1 MFDTTF
7 SIQSFFG
14 ITEDISKNVDSK
26 KEENEKK
33 PYIYKNSIFRLPI
46 QYLERDI
53 YPLNPIVSQDLEL
66 LPKSTVDL
74 SLLDSSSE
82 SGIDSLIKSR
92 ETEKSIGA
100 SRGIYE
106 YLFNPQHQFALET
119 IPLWNAHYTT
129 DISFLKQS
137 QEMIRNLSEYK
148 EEIEKKRFK
157 YSVSCESLL
166 EIWQSTREDSL
177 FLEKYS
183 YIEWSTL
190 KSLNENPLFLQSISL
205 ANIASPVISFLLPI
219 MLLIIPFIIL
229 KIQGLPIDIEKYVT
243 VLKDIAKHHFIGKAI
258 TAMNSLDVQNIAYL
272 IFMGAFYIYSIYQ
285 NIMACMRFYRN
296 MEQINRHLHE
306 LQAYLDYSLC
316 SMRAFSTIISE
327 YDTYTEFNEELK
339 LRYNTLLELRIDI
352 GSIRP
357 FTPSIWKIME
367 LGELLRCYYSIYS
380 RDDFADA
387 LQYSFGFEGY
397 MNNLLGLRENMQLG
411 RIACCTFISEN
422 SNDDSSSN
430 DDMNTNFQN
439 MYYAPHLSGDYVTNH
454 CDFSQNLVITGP
466 NASGKTTFLKSA
478 IINVIFSQQVGLGFY
493 SGAQIYPY
501 THIHSYLNIPDT
513 SERDSLF
520 QAESRRCKEIIDAIN
535 NNDNNDN
542 NYRHFCTFD
551 ELYSGTNPE
560 EATKAAFSFLNYL
573 DKRENVDFI
582 LTTHYIGV
590 CERISE
596 NSTKKSDNTSRL
608 GLYKMDVLEKGGEQ
622 CDKKNREEKDEQ
634 SLEYTYKLVEGIS
647 RIQGAMKV
655 LRDMDYPDEI
665 LNSI

>member
-1 MFDTTF
+1 MIVKTYFKNINMFDTIF

-26 KEENEKK
+26 KEENIKA
-33 PYIYKNSIFRLPI
+33 PYIYKNPIFRLPI

-66 LPKSTVDL
+66 LPKTPDDL
-74 SLLDSSSE
+74 PLLDSASE
-82 SGIDSLIKSR
+82 SDSGIDSLIKSR

-100 SRGIYE
+100 SRGMYE

-119 IPLWNAHYTT
+119 IQLWNAQYTT
-129 DISFLKQS
+129 DTVFLEQS
-137 QEMIRNLSEYK
+137 QKMINSLSAYKDEMD
-148 EEIEKKRFK
+148 KKRFK

-166 EIWQSTREDSL
+166 EIWSSTREDAS

-183 YIEWSTL
+183 YIEWSYL

-205 ANIASPVISFLLPI
+205 ANIASPIISFLLPI
-219 MLLIIPFIIL
+219 LFLILPFIIL
-229 KIQGLPIDIEKYVT
+229 KIQGIPIDIETYVS
-243 VLKDIAKHHFIGKAI
+243 VLKDIAKNHFIGKAI
-258 TAMNSLDVQNIAYL
+258 SAMNSLDVQNIAYL
-272 IFMGAFYIYSIYQ
+272 LFMGAFYIYSIYQ
-285 NIMACMRFYRN
+285 NVMACMRFYRN

-316 SMRAFSTIISE
+316 SMRSFSTIISE
-327 YDTYTEFNEELK
+327 YDTYTEFNQELK
-339 LRYNTLLELRIDI
+339 TRYNTLLQLRTDI

-357 FTPSIWKIME
+357 FTPSIWMAME
-367 LGELLRCYYSIYS
+367 LGELLRCYYAIYS
-380 RDDFADA
+380 RDDYAEA

-397 MNNLLGLRENMQLG
+397 INNLLGLRENIQLG
-411 RIACCTFISEN
+411 RIACCTFIDSC
-422 SNDDSSSN
+422 SNEDISANNPD
-430 DDMNTNFQN
+430 TNFQN
-439 MYYAPHLSGDYVTNH
+439 MYYAPHLSGDYVTNN

-478 IINVIFSQQVGLGFY
+478 LMNVIFSQQVGMGFY
-493 SGAQIYPY
+493 SDGLIRPY

-535 NNDNNDN
+535 HTDGKES
-542 NYRHFCTFD
+542 RHFCTFD

-582 LTTHYIGV
+582 LTTHYVGV
-590 CERISE
+590 CERVE
-596 NSTKKSDNTSRL
+596 QRTDTSTI
-608 GLYKMDVLEKGGEQ
+608 GLYKMSATEHGESG
-622 CDKKNREEKDEQ
+622 DI
-634 SLEYTYKLVEGIS
+634 TYHYKIVDGIS
-647 RIQGAMKV
+647 RIRGAMQV

-665 LNSI
+665 LDDIDG